1 MLDNRGGGWR
11 PQLYKEGGMSEAP
24 KFLEQW
30 DNADKLAALVAL
42 PEGIRVHDSILVQRE
57 AKMTTQF
64 KIEKD
69 VMMPT
74 RSRESKYPWGQM
86 SAGDSFFVA
95 ADKDGL
101 RGVQRKLYMNGKAW
115 IKKNKPD
122 LKVATRVEAAGV
134 RVWLVS
140 K

>member
-11 PQLYKEGGMSEAP
+11 PQLYRELAGKAI
-24 KFLEQW
+24 
-30 DNADKLAALVAL
+30 DNQG
-42 PEGIRVHDSILVQRE
+42 ET
-57 AKMTTQF
+57 KMTTQF